1 VEMVALF
8 AAPTMTTHL

>member
-1 VEMVALF
+1 MVALF